1 MELEFARELRRRLL
15 VNCEIGDWDEDKSI
29 ILDDGTDIP
38 GLEASG
44 CKLLFSYKGI
54 TFKENVCLQRIIQ
67 DIDINHKVV
76 EWQGENYLVIYT
88 PPGSK

>member
-15 VNCEIGDWDEDKSI
+15 ANCEIGDWDEDKSI

-76 EWQGENYLVIYT
+76 EWQGGDYLALYT
-88 PPGSK
+88 TPESK